1 MCGALCV
8 MTPGEPLMQLWCVSS
23 WDTLL
28 NVRHKY
34 FLLLSLSVLE
44 ETLYLC
50 QQMPWPFTMLTLV
63 PVLDQSSLTI
73 LTAMAVKITS
83 LIVHT
88 VPFSTATGVT
98 QMMLA

>member
-1 MCGALCV
+1 
-8 MTPGEPLMQLWCVSS
+8 
-23 WDTLL
+23 
-28 NVRHKY
+28 
-34 FLLLSLSVLE
+34 
-44 ETLYLC
+44 
-50 QQMPWPFTMLTLV
+50 MLTLV

-83 LIVHT
+83 LIVHI

>member
-1 MCGALCV
+1 
-8 MTPGEPLMQLWCVSS
+8 MTPGEPLMQLWCVNS
-23 WDTLL
+23 WDTLINML
-28 NVRHKY
+28 
-34 FLLLSLSVLE
+34 
-44 ETLYLC
+44 
-50 QQMPWPFTMLTLV
+50 WPFTMLTLV